1 MHADEIATDAA
12 LVRRLLAEQFPAWV
26 SLRIAR
32 VESSGT
38 DNAIYRLGDELA
50 VRLPRIASAVAQVA
64 KELRWLPR
72 LAPQLPLAIPVPL
85 AKGSPAE
92 GYPWDWS
99 VCRWLD
105 GDNATIERFGD
116 PHQAAK
122 DLANFVVALKR
133 IDTADGPLAGAHNF
147 GRGVPLAERDTAT
160 RAAIVALGGTI
171 DMAAATAAWEAAL
184 AAPAWDGPPVWIH
197 GDLHSGNLLAADGRL
212 SAVIDFGGLGVGDP
226 ACDLMVAW
234 NLFSAD
240 TRESFRGAIAVDHPT
255 WARGRGWA
263 LSFGLIALPY
273 YRDRNP
279 ALAKIARHAID
290 EALGDEVK

>member
-1 MHADEIATDAA
+1 MHADEFETDAT
-12 LVRRLLAEQFPAWV
+12 LVQRLLAAQFPAWA

-38 DNAIYRLGDELA
+38 DNAIYRLGDEMA
-50 VRLPRIASAVAQVA
+50 VRLPRIPSAALQVS
-64 KELRWLPR
+64 KEIAWLPR
-72 LAPQLPLAIPVPL
+72 LAPRLPLAIPVPL
-85 AKGSPAE
+85 ARGSPGE

-99 VCRWLD
+99 ICRWLE
-105 GDNATIERFGD
+105 GDNATIDRLAD
-116 PHQAAK
+116 PHTAAR
-122 DLANFVVALKR
+122 DLARFVVALR
-133 IDTADGPLAGAHNF
+133 GIDASGGPLAGAHNF
-147 GRGVPLAERDTAT
+147 GRGVPLAERDVPT
-160 RAAIVALGGTI
+160 RAAIDALRGTI
-171 DMAAATAAWEAAL
+171 DTVAATRAWEAAL
-184 AAPAWDGPPVWIH
+184 MASAWSDAPTWIH
-197 GDLHSGNLLAADGRL
+197 GDLHSGNLLAVDGRL
-212 SAVIDFGGLGVGDP
+212 TAVIDFGGLGVGDP

-240 TRESFRGAIAVDHPT
+240 ARETFRSTVAVDDAT

-290 EALGDEVK
+290 ESLHG